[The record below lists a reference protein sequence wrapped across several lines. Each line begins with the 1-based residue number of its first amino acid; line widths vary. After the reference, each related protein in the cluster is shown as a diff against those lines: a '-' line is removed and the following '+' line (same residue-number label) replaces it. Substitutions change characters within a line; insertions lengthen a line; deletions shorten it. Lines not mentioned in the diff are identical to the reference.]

1 VVAHQRGHLLE
12 YLIQYGMFLAKVATI
27 VVALI
32 LVIGAIVSAGSRQRR
47 SNKRGEIV
55 VVRLNEH
62 LEDLH
67 DAVRDEVIDSAT
79 LKLENKARAK
89 REKEEA
95 KAEKK
100 RAVAEA
106 KEKAKAKTQSATVKS
121 STAIAEEDVTL
132 ASEKEGRN
140 GKLTRRK
147 RVYVLDFD
155 GDVAAEEVSSLRE
168 EITTVLSIAE
178 TCDEIILKLE
188 SPGGMVHAYGL
199 AASQLQRIK
208 DAKIPLTICVDKV
221 AASGGYMMAC
231 LADKLIAAPFAII
244 GSIGVVVQLPNFHK
258 VLKKNDVDYEVISA
272 GEFKRTLS
280 TFGEITDK
288 GRAKVQEDVENI
300 HDIFKQWVKT
310 HRPIV
315 DVGRV
320 ATGETWVGMQAKER
334 YLVDELNTSDDVLV
348 AACREADVFEVQFKV
363 KQTLQDKLGAA
374 IEAGIARATNRVLA
388 ADRTKDFQ

>member
-1 VVAHQRGHLLE
+1 ME
-12 YLIQYGMFLAKVATI
+12 YLIQYGVFLAKAATI
-27 VVALI
+27 VVSI
-32 LVIGAIVSAGSRQRR
+32 VLVIGAIAAAGSRQRR
-47 SNKRGEIV
+47 ASKRGEIV
-55 VVRLNEH
+55 IERLNDH

-67 DAVRDEVIDSAT
+67 DAVREEVIDPAI
-79 LKLENKARAK
+79 LKLDNKARSK

-95 KAEKK
+95 KAETK
-100 RAVAEA
+100 RAKAEAKDKA
-106 KEKAKAKTQSATVKS
+106 KEKAKDKTKPKDESSKTTNAAITENKS
-121 STAIAEEDVTL
+121 SNDAHLDDVP
-132 ASEKEGRN
+132 S
-140 GKLTRRK
+140 RRK

-178 TCDEIILKLE
+178 PCDEIILKLE

-231 LADKLIAAPFAII
+231 LADKLVAAPFAII

-258 VLKKNDVDYEVISA
+258 ILKKNEVDYEVISA
-272 GEFKRTLS
+272 GEYKRTLS

-300 HDIFKQWVKT
+300 HEIFKQWVKS

-315 DVGRV
+315 DVSRV

-348 AACREADVFEVQFKV
+348 RACKDADVFEVNYKF

-374 IEAGIARATNRVLA
+374 VEAGVARAANKLLA
-388 ADRTKDFQ
+388 ADRSKDFQ

>member
-1 VVAHQRGHLLE
+1 ME
-12 YLIQYGMFLAKVATI
+12 YLIQYGMFLAKAATI
-27 VVALI
+27 VVAI
-32 LVIGAIVSAGSRQRR
+32 VLVIGAIAAAGSRQRR
-47 SNKRGEIV
+47 ASKRGEIV
-55 VVRLNEH
+55 IERLNDH

-67 DAVRDEVIDSAT
+67 DAVREEVIDPAT
-79 LKLENKARAK
+79 LKLENKARSK

-95 KAEKK
+95 KAETK
-100 RAVAEA
+100 RAKAEAKDKAKGKA
-106 KEKAKAKTQSATVKS
+106 KEKAKPKDESSQGANAAISENKS
-121 STAIAEEDVTL
+121 SNDAQLYDAP
-132 ASEKEGRN
+132 S
-140 GKLTRRK
+140 RRK

-178 TCDEIILKLE
+178 PCDEIILKLE

-231 LADKLIAAPFAII
+231 LADKLVAAPFAII

-258 VLKKNDVDYEVISA
+258 ILKKNEVDYEVISA
-272 GEFKRTLS
+272 GEYKRTLS
-280 TFGEITDK
+280 TFGEITEK

-300 HDIFKQWVKT
+300 HEIFKQWVKS

-315 DVGRV
+315 DVSRV

-348 AACREADVFEVQFKV
+348 RACKDADVFEVNYKFR
-363 KQTLQDKLGAA
+363 QTLQDKLGAA
-374 IEAGIARATNRVLA
+374 VEAGVARAANKLLA
-388 ADRTKDFQ
+388 ADRSKDFQ

>member
-1 VVAHQRGHLLE
+1 ME
-12 YLIQYGMFLAKVATI
+12 YLIQYGMFLAKAATI
-27 VVALI
+27 VVAI
-32 LVIGAIVSAGSRQRR
+32 VLVIGAIAAAGSRQRR
-47 SNKRGEIV
+47 ASKRGEIV
-55 VVRLNEH
+55 IERLNDH

-67 DAVRDEVIDSAT
+67 DAVREEVIDPAT
-79 LKLENKARAK
+79 LKLDNKARSK

-95 KAEKK
+95 KAETK
-100 RAVAEA
+100 RAKAEAKDKA
-106 KEKAKAKTQSATVKS
+106 KEKAKEKAKPKGESSQGANAAISENKS
-121 STAIAEEDVTL
+121 SNDARLDDAP
-132 ASEKEGRN
+132 S
-140 GKLTRRK
+140 RRK
-147 RVYVLDFD
+147 RIYVLDFD

-178 TCDEIILKLE
+178 PCDEIILKLE

-231 LADKLIAAPFAII
+231 LADKLVAAPFAII
-244 GSIGVVVQLPNFHK
+244 GSIGVVVQLPNFNK
-258 VLKKNDVDYEVISA
+258 ILKKNEVDYEVISA
-272 GEFKRTLS
+272 GEYKRTLS

-300 HDIFKQWVKT
+300 HEIFKQWVKS

-315 DVGRV
+315 DVSRV

-348 AACREADVFEVQFKV
+348 RACKDADVFEVNYKF

-374 IEAGIARATNRVLA
+374 VEAGVARAANKLLA
-388 ADRTKDFQ
+388 ADRSKDFQ

>member
-1 VVAHQRGHLLE
+1 ME
-12 YLIQYGMFLAKVATI
+12 YLIQYGMFLAKAATI
-27 VVALI
+27 VVAI
-32 LVIGAIVSAGSRQRR
+32 VLVIGAIAAAGSRQRR
-47 SNKRGEIV
+47 ASKRGEIV
-55 VVRLNEH
+55 IERLNDH

-67 DAVRDEVIDSAT
+67 DAVREEVIDPAT
-79 LKLENKARAK
+79 LKLDNKARSK

-95 KAEKK
+95 KAETK
-100 RAVAEA
+100 RAKAEAKDKA
-106 KEKAKAKTQSATVKS
+106 KEKAKEKAKPKGESSQGANAAISENKS
-121 STAIAEEDVTL
+121 SNDARLDDAP
-132 ASEKEGRN
+132 S
-140 GKLTRRK
+140 RRK
-147 RVYVLDFD
+147 RIYVLDFD

-178 TCDEIILKLE
+178 PCDEIILKLE

-231 LADKLIAAPFAII
+231 LADKLVAAPFAII

-258 VLKKNDVDYEVISA
+258 ILKKNEVDYEVISA
-272 GEFKRTLS
+272 GEYKRTLS

-300 HDIFKQWVKT
+300 HEIFKQWVKS

-315 DVGRV
+315 DVSRV

-348 AACREADVFEVQFKV
+348 RACKDADVFEVNYKF

-374 IEAGIARATNRVLA
+374 VEAGVARAANKLLA
-388 ADRTKDFQ
+388 ADRSKDFQ

>member
-1 VVAHQRGHLLE
+1 ME
-12 YLIQYGMFLAKVATI
+12 YLIQYGMFLAKAATI
-27 VVALI
+27 VVAIVLI
-32 LVIGAIVSAGSRQRR
+32 IGAIAAAGSRQRR
-47 SNKRGEIV
+47 ASKRGEIV
-55 VVRLNEH
+55 IERLNDH

-67 DAVRDEVIDSAT
+67 DAVREEVIDPAT
-79 LKLENKARAK
+79 LKLDNKARSK

-95 KAEKK
+95 KAETK
-100 RAVAEA
+100 RAKAEAKDKA
-106 KEKAKAKTQSATVKS
+106 KEKAKEKAKPKGESSQGANAAIPENKS
-121 STAIAEEDVTL
+121 SNDARLDDAP
-132 ASEKEGRN
+132 S
-140 GKLTRRK
+140 RRK
-147 RVYVLDFD
+147 RIYVLDFD

-178 TCDEIILKLE
+178 PCDEIILKLE

-231 LADKLIAAPFAII
+231 LADKLVAAPFAII

-258 VLKKNDVDYEVISA
+258 ILKKNEVDYEVISA
-272 GEFKRTLS
+272 GEYKRTRS

-300 HDIFKQWVKT
+300 HEIFKQWVKS

-315 DVGRV
+315 DVSRV

-348 AACREADVFEVQFKV
+348 RACKDADVFEVNYKF

-374 IEAGIARATNRVLA
+374 VEAGVARAANKLLA
-388 ADRTKDFQ
+388 ADRSKDFQ

>member
-1 VVAHQRGHLLE
+1 MVAHQRGHLLE

-140 GKLTRRK
+140 GQLTRRK

>member
-1 VVAHQRGHLLE
+1 ME
-12 YLIQYGMFLAKVATI
+12 YLIQYGMFLAKAATI
-27 VVALI
+27 VVAI
-32 LVIGAIVSAGSRQRR
+32 VLVIGAIAAAGSRQRR
-47 SNKRGEIV
+47 ASKRGEIV
-55 VVRLNEH
+55 IERLNDH

-67 DAVRDEVIDSAT
+67 DAVREEVIDPAT
-79 LKLENKARAK
+79 LKLDNKARSK

-95 KAEKK
+95 KAETK
-100 RAVAEA
+100 RAKAEAKDKA
-106 KEKAKAKTQSATVKS
+106 KEKAKEKAKPKGES
-121 STAIAEEDVTL
+121 SQGANAAIAENKSSNDARL
-132 ASEKEGRN
+132 DDAPS
-140 GKLTRRK
+140 RRK
-147 RVYVLDFD
+147 RIYVLDFD

-178 TCDEIILKLE
+178 PCDEIILKLE

-231 LADKLIAAPFAII
+231 LADKLVAAPFAII

-258 VLKKNDVDYEVISA
+258 ILKKNEVDYEVISA
-272 GEFKRTLS
+272 GEYKRTLS

-300 HDIFKQWVKT
+300 HEIFKQWVKS

-315 DVGRV
+315 DVSRV

-348 AACREADVFEVQFKV
+348 RACKDADVFEVNYKF

-374 IEAGIARATNRVLA
+374 VEAGVARAANKLLA
-388 ADRTKDFQ
+388 ADRSKDFQ

>member
-1 VVAHQRGHLLE
+1 MVAHQRGHLLE

>member
-1 VVAHQRGHLLE
+1 ME
-12 YLIQYGMFLAKVATI
+12 YLIQYGMFLAKAATI
-27 VVALI
+27 VVAI
-32 LVIGAIVSAGSRQRR
+32 VLVIGAIAATGSRQRR
-47 SNKRGEIV
+47 ASKRGEIV
-55 VVRLNEH
+55 IERLNDH

-67 DAVRDEVIDSAT
+67 DAVREEVIDPAT
-79 LKLENKARAK
+79 LKLDNKARSK

-95 KAEKK
+95 KAETK
-100 RAVAEA
+100 RAKAEAKDKA
-106 KEKAKAKTQSATVKS
+106 KEKAKEKAKPKGESSQGANAAISENKS
-121 STAIAEEDVTL
+121 SNDARLDDAP
-132 ASEKEGRN
+132 S
-140 GKLTRRK
+140 RRK
-147 RVYVLDFD
+147 RIYVLDFD

-178 TCDEIILKLE
+178 PCDEIILKLE

-231 LADKLIAAPFAII
+231 LADKLVAAPFAII

-258 VLKKNDVDYEVISA
+258 ILKKNEVDYEVISA
-272 GEFKRTLS
+272 GEYKRTLS

-300 HDIFKQWVKT
+300 HEIFKQWVKS

-315 DVGRV
+315 DVSRV

-348 AACREADVFEVQFKV
+348 RACKDADVFEVNYKF

-374 IEAGIARATNRVLA
+374 VEAGVARAANKLLA
-388 ADRTKDFQ
+388 ADRSKDFQ

>member
-1 VVAHQRGHLLE
+1 ME
-12 YLIQYGMFLAKVATI
+12 YLIQYGMFLAKAATI
-27 VVALI
+27 VVSI
-32 LVIGAIVSAGSRQRR
+32 VLVIGAIAAAGSRQRR
-47 SNKRGEIV
+47 ASKRGEIV
-55 VVRLNEH
+55 IERLNDH

-67 DAVRDEVIDSAT
+67 DAVREEVIDPAI
-79 LKLENKARAK
+79 LKLDNKARSK

-95 KAEKK
+95 KAETK
-100 RAVAEA
+100 RAKAEAKDKA
-106 KEKAKAKTQSATVKS
+106 KEKAKEKTKPKDESSQTTNAAITENKS
-121 STAIAEEDVTL
+121 SNDAHLDDVP
-132 ASEKEGRN
+132 S
-140 GKLTRRK
+140 RRK

-178 TCDEIILKLE
+178 PCDEIILKLE

-231 LADKLIAAPFAII
+231 LADKLVAAPFAII

-258 VLKKNDVDYEVISA
+258 ILKKNEVDYEVISA
-272 GEFKRTLS
+272 GEYKRTLS

-300 HDIFKQWVKT
+300 HEIFKQWVKS

-315 DVGRV
+315 DVSRV

-348 AACREADVFEVQFKV
+348 RACKDADVFEVNYKF

-374 IEAGIARATNRVLA
+374 VEAGVARAANKLLA
-388 ADRTKDFQ
+388 ADRSKDFQ

>member
-1 VVAHQRGHLLE
+1 ME
-12 YLIQYGMFLAKVATI
+12 YLIQYGMFLAKAATI
-27 VVALI
+27 VVAI
-32 LVIGAIVSAGSRQRR
+32 VLVIGAIAAAGSRQRR
-47 SNKRGEIV
+47 ASKRGEIV
-55 VVRLNEH
+55 IERLNDH

-67 DAVRDEVIDSAT
+67 DAVREEVIDPAT
-79 LKLENKARAK
+79 LKLDNKARSK

-95 KAEKK
+95 KAETK
-100 RAVAEA
+100 RAKAEA
-106 KEKAKAKTQSATVKS
+106 KDKAKEKVKEKAKPKGESSQGANAAITENKS
-121 STAIAEEDVTL
+121 SNDARLDDAP
-132 ASEKEGRN
+132 S
-140 GKLTRRK
+140 RRK
-147 RVYVLDFD
+147 RIYVLDFD

-178 TCDEIILKLE
+178 PCDEIILKLE

-231 LADKLIAAPFAII
+231 LADKLVAAPFAII

-258 VLKKNDVDYEVISA
+258 ILKKNEVDYEVISA
-272 GEFKRTLS
+272 GEYKRTLS

-300 HDIFKQWVKT
+300 HEIFKQWVKS

-315 DVGRV
+315 DVSRV

-348 AACREADVFEVQFKV
+348 RACKDADVFEVNYKF

-374 IEAGIARATNRVLA
+374 VEAGVARAANKLLA
-388 ADRTKDFQ
+388 ADRSKDFQ

>member
-1 VVAHQRGHLLE
+1 LE
-12 YLIQYGMFLAKVATI
+12 YLIQYGMFLAKAATI
-27 VVALI
+27 VVAI
-32 LVIGAIVSAGSRQRR
+32 VLVIGAIAAAGSRQRR
-47 SNKRGEIV
+47 ASKRGEIV
-55 VVRLNEH
+55 IERLNDH

-67 DAVRDEVIDSAT
+67 DAVREEVIDPAT
-79 LKLENKARAK
+79 LKLDNKARSK

-95 KAEKK
+95 KAETK
-100 RAVAEA
+100 RAKAEAKDKA
-106 KEKAKAKTQSATVKS
+106 KEKAKEKAKPKGESSQGANAAIPENKS
-121 STAIAEEDVTL
+121 SNDARLDDEP
-132 ASEKEGRN
+132 S
-140 GKLTRRK
+140 RRK
-147 RVYVLDFD
+147 RIYVLDFD

-178 TCDEIILKLE
+178 PCDEIILKLE

-231 LADKLIAAPFAII
+231 LADKLVAAPFAII

-258 VLKKNDVDYEVISA
+258 ILKKNEVDYEVISA
-272 GEFKRTLS
+272 GEYKRTLS

-300 HDIFKQWVKT
+300 HEIFKQWVKS

-315 DVGRV
+315 DVSRV

-348 AACREADVFEVQFKV
+348 RACKDADVFEVNYKF

-374 IEAGIARATNRVLA
+374 VEAGVARAANKLLA
-388 ADRTKDFQ
+388 ADRSKDFQ

>member
-1 VVAHQRGHLLE
+1 ME
-12 YLIQYGMFLAKVATI
+12 YLIQYGMFLAKAATI
-27 VVALI
+27 VVAI
-32 LVIGAIVSAGSRQRR
+32 VLVIGAIAAAGSRQRR
-47 SNKRGEIV
+47 ASKRGEIV
-55 VVRLNEH
+55 IECLNDH

-67 DAVRDEVIDSAT
+67 DAVREEVIDPAT
-79 LKLENKARAK
+79 LKLDNKARSK

-95 KAEKK
+95 KAETK
-100 RAVAEA
+100 RAKAEAKDKA
-106 KEKAKAKTQSATVKS
+106 KEKAKEKAKPKDESTQGANAAIPENKS
-121 STAIAEEDVTL
+121 SNDVHL
-132 ASEKEGRN
+132 DAAPS
-140 GKLTRRK
+140 RRK

-178 TCDEIILKLE
+178 PCDEIILKLE

-231 LADKLIAAPFAII
+231 LADKLVAAPFAII

-258 VLKKNDVDYEVISA
+258 ILKKNEVDYEVISA
-272 GEFKRTLS
+272 GEYKRTLS

-300 HDIFKQWVKT
+300 HEIFKQWVKS

-315 DVGRV
+315 DVSRV

-348 AACREADVFEVQFKV
+348 RACKDADVFEVNYKF

-374 IEAGIARATNRVLA
+374 VEAGVARAANKLLA
-388 ADRTKDFQ
+388 ADRSKDFQ

>member
-1 VVAHQRGHLLE
+1 ME
-12 YLIQYGMFLAKVATI
+12 YLIQYGVFLAKAATI
-27 VVALI
+27 VVSI
-32 LVIGAIVSAGSRQRR
+32 VLVIGAIAAAGSRQRR
-47 SNKRGEIV
+47 ASKRGEIV
-55 VVRLNEH
+55 IERLNDH

-67 DAVRDEVIDSAT
+67 DAVREEVIDPAT
-79 LKLENKARAK
+79 LKLDNKARSK

-95 KAEKK
+95 KAETK
-100 RAVAEA
+100 RAKAEAKDKA
-106 KEKAKAKTQSATVKS
+106 KEKAKEKTKPKDESSQTTNAAITENKS
-121 STAIAEEDVTL
+121 SNDAHLDDVP
-132 ASEKEGRN
+132 S
-140 GKLTRRK
+140 RRK

-178 TCDEIILKLE
+178 PCDEIILKLE

-231 LADKLIAAPFAII
+231 LADKLVAAPFAII

-258 VLKKNDVDYEVISA
+258 ILKKNEVDYEVISA
-272 GEFKRTLS
+272 GEYKRTLS

-300 HDIFKQWVKT
+300 HEIFKQWVKS

-315 DVGRV
+315 DVSRV

-348 AACREADVFEVQFKV
+348 RACKDADVFEVSYKF

-374 IEAGIARATNRVLA
+374 VEAGVARAANKLLA
-388 ADRTKDFQ
+388 ADRSKDFQ

>member
-1 VVAHQRGHLLE
+1 ME
-12 YLIQYGMFLAKVATI
+12 YLIQYGMFLAKAATI
-27 VVALI
+27 VVAI
-32 LVIGAIVSAGSRQRR
+32 VLVIGAIAAAGSRQRR
-47 SNKRGEIV
+47 ASKRGEIV
-55 VVRLNEH
+55 IERLNDH

-67 DAVRDEVIDSAT
+67 DAVREEVIDPAT
-79 LKLENKARAK
+79 LKLDNKARSK

-95 KAEKK
+95 KAETK
-100 RAVAEA
+100 RAKAEAKDKA
-106 KEKAKAKTQSATVKS
+106 KEKAKEKAKPKDESTQGANAAIPENKS
-121 STAIAEEDVTL
+121 SNDVHL
-132 ASEKEGRN
+132 DAAPS
-140 GKLTRRK
+140 RRK

-178 TCDEIILKLE
+178 PCDEIILKLE

-231 LADKLIAAPFAII
+231 LADKLVAAPFAII

-258 VLKKNDVDYEVISA
+258 ILKKNEVDYEVISA
-272 GEFKRTLS
+272 GEYKRTLS

-300 HDIFKQWVKT
+300 HEIFKQWVKS

-315 DVGRV
+315 DVSRV

-348 AACREADVFEVQFKV
+348 RACKDADVFEVNYKF

-374 IEAGIARATNRVLA
+374 VEAGVARAANKLLA
-388 ADRTKDFQ
+388 ADRSKDFQ

>member
-1 VVAHQRGHLLE
+1 MVAHQRGHLLE

-363 KQTLQDKLGAA
+363 KQTLQDKLGSA

-388 ADRTKDFQ
+388 ADRMKDFQ

>member
-1 VVAHQRGHLLE
+1 LE
-12 YLIQYGMFLAKVATI
+12 YLIQYGMFLAKAATI
-27 VVALI
+27 VVAI
-32 LVIGAIVSAGSRQRR
+32 VLVIGAIAAAGSRQRR
-47 SNKRGEIV
+47 ASKRGEIV
-55 VVRLNEH
+55 IERLNDH

-67 DAVRDEVIDSAT
+67 DAVREEVIDPAT
-79 LKLENKARAK
+79 LKLDNKARSK

-95 KAEKK
+95 KAETK
-100 RAVAEA
+100 RAKAEAKDKA
-106 KEKAKAKTQSATVKS
+106 KEKAKEKAKPRGESSQGANAAISENKS
-121 STAIAEEDVTL
+121 SNDARLDDAP
-132 ASEKEGRN
+132 S
-140 GKLTRRK
+140 RRK
-147 RVYVLDFD
+147 RIYVLDFD

-178 TCDEIILKLE
+178 PCDEIILKLE

-231 LADKLIAAPFAII
+231 LADKLVAAPFAII

-258 VLKKNDVDYEVISA
+258 ILKKNEVDYEVISA
-272 GEFKRTLS
+272 GEYKRTLS

-300 HDIFKQWVKT
+300 HEIFKQWVKS

-315 DVGRV
+315 DVSRV

-348 AACREADVFEVQFKV
+348 RACKDADVFEVNYKF

-374 IEAGIARATNRVLA
+374 VEAGVARAANKLLA
-388 ADRTKDFQ
+388 ADRSKDFQ